1 MPRRS
6 VAAGR
11 HGTRSATHRERHD
24 GDRRVREQ
32 QRRDGATGV
41 VGDVG
46 AFESQLVYAMRWV
59 IEQRLRHGRDAV
71 IAQRPQ
77 LWRARAS
84 VSASHSDMATTGRT
98 RRFNAVTFDL
108 KISERRSASD
118 MMVDAGVWQLRCN
131 DDDTT
136 TMLAREHES
145 EVVVVCCLAVARCCC
160 CPQLQPQAQL
170 LSPSLQLA
178 PRAASSSPL
187 VPWLRIMNQEQTE
200 EIEALEAIFMDDLVG
215 TRACSPAMWRLASPR
230 HYDSYSK

>member
-118 MMVDAGVWQLRCN
+118 MMVDAGVWQLRGN

-160 CPQLQPQAQL
+160 P
-170 LSPSLQLA
+170 LSPSPQLA

-187 VPWLRIMNQEQTE
+187 VPWLKIMNQEQTE